1 MHPFKTSC
9 KSIAVKSFSSVWPMM
24 RLAYQLSLFTLLI
37 RWSWTLAKH
46 NILALKTISPNRF
59 FAQLSINVQLGSHTL
74 HILQN
79 VRYLNEFWIE
89 MFQIFLSN
97 MKNCRSTNNSSIFLM
112 KHKSL
117 NFDDAGK
124 IDVFVPGVPG
134 KRKFNYQITDV
145 LFHFI
150 HNVAF
155 YEVIQLI
162 KLISIINPLRVCHY
176 ATPNLS

>member
-1 MHPFKTSC
+1 
-9 KSIAVKSFSSVWPMM
+9 
-24 RLAYQLSLFTLLI
+24 
-37 RWSWTLAKH
+37 
-46 NILALKTISPNRF
+46 
-59 FAQLSINVQLGSHTL
+59 
-74 HILQN
+74 
-79 VRYLNEFWIE
+79 
-89 MFQIFLSN
+89 
-97 MKNCRSTNNSSIFLM
+97 M

-162 KLISIINPLRVCHY
+162 KLISIIKPLRVRHY

>member
-1 MHPFKTSC
+1 
-9 KSIAVKSFSSVWPMM
+9 
-24 RLAYQLSLFTLLI
+24 
-37 RWSWTLAKH
+37 
-46 NILALKTISPNRF
+46 
-59 FAQLSINVQLGSHTL
+59 
-74 HILQN
+74 
-79 VRYLNEFWIE
+79 
-89 MFQIFLSN
+89 
-97 MKNCRSTNNSSIFLM
+97 M

-124 IDVFVPGVPG
+124 IDVFVPRVPG
-134 KRKFNYQITDV
+134 KRKLNYQITDV

-162 KLISIINPLRVCHY
+162 KLISIINPLALRVCHY

>member
-1 MHPFKTSC
+1 
-9 KSIAVKSFSSVWPMM
+9 
-24 RLAYQLSLFTLLI
+24 
-37 RWSWTLAKH
+37 
-46 NILALKTISPNRF
+46 
-59 FAQLSINVQLGSHTL
+59 
-74 HILQN
+74 
-79 VRYLNEFWIE
+79 
-89 MFQIFLSN
+89 
-97 MKNCRSTNNSSIFLM
+97 M

-134 KRKFNYQITDV
+134 KRKLNYQITDV

-162 KLISIINPLRVCHY
+162 KLISIINPLRVRHY